1 MCVTGGQW
9 ETAGSRC
16 VLTTVSES
24 VVDEIRIRR
33 MNVDDLAE
41 CGRICYGAFAS
52 IADRHGFP
60 PDFASVAEAT
70 AAVSHLAAHPDFFSL
85 LAEREGRVVG
95 SNFLDERSVIRSVG
109 PVTVDPEQQNRGT
122 GRVLVDKALERAA
135 QRESLGVRLLQAG
148 YHSRSL
154 SLYTKLGFDVRESFA
169 TVNGAPLDLRTPGRA
184 VRPATDA
191 DVAACNSVCAGVH
204 GHDRGGELADAVA
217 QGAASVVERRGRI
230 TGYSTGIG
238 FFGHSVAETD
248 DDLAALIAA
257 APRFGGSGFL
267 APMRNSELLRWC
279 LTHGLRIT
287 HTMNL
292 MTIGFYQQ
300 PRGAYLASVG
310 Y

>member
-1 MCVTGGQW
+1 M
-9 ETAGSRC
+9 E
-16 VLTTVSES
+16 
-24 VVDEIRIRR
+24 EIRIRR
-33 MNVDDLAE
+33 MNADDMAG
-41 CGRICYGAFAS
+41 CGRICYEAFAA

-60 PDFASVAEAT
+60 HDFASVAEAT
-70 AAVSHLAAHPDFFSL
+70 SAVSHLATHPGFFSL
-85 LAEREGRVVG
+85 VAERQGRVVG

-109 PVTVDPEQQNRGT
+109 PVTIEPEQQNRGT
-122 GRVLVDKALERAA
+122 GRALVDKALERAA
-135 QRESLGVRLLQAG
+135 QRQSIGVRLLQAG
-148 YHSRSL
+148 YHNRSL

-169 TVNGAPLDLRTPGRA
+169 TVRGAPLDLRIPGRA

-191 DVAACNSVCAGVH
+191 DIAACNSVCAGVH
-204 GHDRGGELADAVA
+204 GHDRGGELRDAVA
-217 QGAASVVERRGRI
+217 QGSASVVERRDRI

-257 APRFGGSGFL
+257 APHFGGSGFL
-267 APMRNSELLRWC
+267 APLRNSELLRWC

>member
-1 MCVTGGQW
+1 
-9 ETAGSRC
+9 
-16 VLTTVSES
+16 
-24 VVDEIRIRR
+24 VDEIRIRR
-33 MNVDDLAE
+33 MNADDMAE
-41 CGRICYGAFAS
+41 CGRICYEAFAS

-60 PDFASVAEAT
+60 HDFATVTEAT
-70 AAVSHLAAHPDFFSL
+70 AAVSRLATHPGFFSL
-85 LAEREGRVVG
+85 LAERAGRVVG

-109 PVTVDPEQQNRGT
+109 PVTVDPGQQNRGT
-122 GRVLVDKALERAA
+122 GRVLVNEALERAA
-135 QRESLGVRLLQAG
+135 QRGSLGVRLLQAG

-169 TVNGAPLDLRTPGRA
+169 TVNGAPLHLRVPGRA
-184 VRPATDA
+184 VRPATDN
-191 DVAACNSVCAGVH
+191 DIAACNSVCARVH
-204 GHDRGGELADAVA
+204 GHDRDGELRDAVA
-217 QGAASVVERRGRI
+217 AGAANVVERRDQI

-238 FFGHSVAETD
+238 FFGHSVAETG

-267 APMRNSELLRWC
+267 APLRDSELLRWC
-279 LTHGLRIT
+279 LDHGLRIS